1 MAEEKVSFTE
11 KLKKIGYYIVL
22 PLIGLA
28 FVAKLIFDL
37 FFKKDTLKEALI
49 ADQGK
54 AQAATE
60 AKTKAEDAK
69 ADADAIEDKI
79 GKIEGDENWDK
90 KRDKF

>member
-1 MAEEKVSFTE
+1 MAEQTPSFTE
-11 KLKKIGYYIVL
+11 KLKKIGYYIIL

-60 AKTKAEDAK
+60 AKTKADGAK
-69 ADADAIEDKI
+69 AQADEIEDKI
-79 GKIEGDENWDK
+79 SKIEGDENWDK
-90 KRDKF
+90 KRDEF